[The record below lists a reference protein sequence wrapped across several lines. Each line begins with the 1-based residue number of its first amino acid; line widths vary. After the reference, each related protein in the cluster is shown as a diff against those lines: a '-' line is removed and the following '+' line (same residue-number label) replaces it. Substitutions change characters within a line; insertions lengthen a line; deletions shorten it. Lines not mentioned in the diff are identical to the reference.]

1 MKKAQFLKTF
11 IVHKNKW
18 YRYAVWVLRDTIEA
32 EDVVQELFLKL
43 WERKDHLYKYN
54 NLEALAFRM
63 LKNLCIDRLRKIK
76 TIQDSFYNHQPTQN
90 QSNLSEKIE
99 LNDTLEIM
107 EKIVAG
113 LPETQR
119 LVLQMKNIEGYSIKE
134 IACLLKME
142 TNAVY
147 VNLSRARKKVKEQYT
162 KWMNYGSKQ
171 D

>member
-11 IVHKNKW
+11 IAHKNKW
-18 YRYAVWVLRDTIEA
+18 YRYAVWVLRDPIEG

-43 WERKDHLYKYN
+43 WEIKDQLRQYN

-76 TIQDSFYNHQPTQN
+76 TIRDSLEKHQPIQKHAIPSDN
-90 QSNLSEKIE
+90 ME
-99 LNDTLEIM
+99 LEDTLEIM
-107 EKIVAG
+107 GKIVAG

-119 LVLQMKNIEGYSIKE
+119 LVLQLKNIEGCSVKE
-134 IACLLKME
+134 IASLLKME

-162 KWMNYGSKQ
+162 KWMNYGPKQ